1 MAKSIASDVVVV
13 VNSVNLSNW
22 AFKVDVKLEKDKVD
36 VSGFN
41 VTSSKEFLPGQKDEE
56 FIVSFRQDFGSS
68 AVDQTLW
75 PLYNGGSGFA
85 ILVQPTSGGTSTS
98 NPTYSCGTAY
108 LYEYHPLD
116 ADLGNANETQ
126 VTFSCNSAVTRGTS

>member
-1 MAKSIASDVVVV
+1 MSKAIASDIKVV
-13 VNSVNLSNW
+13 VNGSTLSNW
-22 AFKVDVKLEKDKVD
+22 AFKVDVPLQKEKVE

-41 VTSSKEFLPGQKDEE
+41 STASREFLPGQSTEE

-75 PLYNGGSGFA
+75 PLYNTSTAF
-85 ILVQPTSGGTSTS
+85 VVSCNPTSATASAT
-98 NPTYSCGTAY
+98 NPTYSGTCN

-116 ADLGNANETQ
+116 ADLGNASETT
-126 VTFSCNSAVTRGTS
+126 VTFAINGGVTRATA